1 MIRTNFELKLMR
13 KRHRPPLTFLDV
25 MTVLVCC
32 ESLVST
38 TQTQHQM
45 QRRLFLDVVVAQS
58 TTILQLL
65 ASEDKTLL
73 VGRDS
78 LLVLDLC
85 LDVLDRITRF
95 DLQRDSLAGQGLDKD
110 LHATTQTQDQVE
122 RRLFLDVV
130 VAECTTVFELLA
142 SEDQTLLVGW
152 NP

>member
-1 MIRTNFELKLMR
+1 
-13 KRHRPPLTFLDV
+13 
-25 MTVLVCC
+25 MTVLVRC

-95 DLQRDSLAGQGLDKD
+95 DLERDGLAGQGLDKD
-110 LHATTQTQDQVE
+110 LHATTQTQDQMQSG
-122 RRLFLDVV
+122 LFLDIV
-130 VAECTTVFELLA
+130 VAQSTTIFQLFA
-142 SEDQTLLVGW
+142 SEDQTLLIWW
-152 NP
+152 NS